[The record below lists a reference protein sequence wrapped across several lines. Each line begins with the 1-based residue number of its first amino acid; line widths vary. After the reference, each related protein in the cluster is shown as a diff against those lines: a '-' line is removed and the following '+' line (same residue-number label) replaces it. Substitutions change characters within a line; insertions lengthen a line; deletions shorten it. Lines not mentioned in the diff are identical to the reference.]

1 MKHGAKIY
9 LGSFNEPLEI
19 NEDFDLNMNF
29 NFADT
34 QEPTAVKNSWSRTV
48 HLPATKINNRILGNI
63 YANTWIAGADNF
75 NPNKRTDFNLYIDGV
90 LKMTGYAQLNTV
102 NRDSRGIYGY
112 ELTFYGGLGD
122 FFYNL
127 ATDEETGEAK
137 KLSDLIWGV
146 KDIYGNAIP
155 PKDEF
160 NFKINKEFVWNNWQ
174 HLNNNIEDG
183 TINDFISFAPI
194 YEGAPSSISA
204 DKVLINTNDDDTY
217 DSISG
222 KTYNGYVMAE
232 LSGKTD
238 EWATRDLRSYL
249 QRPVVKIS
257 KLMEA
262 IADKRNNGGYE
273 VNFDPTFFNKNN
285 PYYGKAWLTL
295 PLLTIPD
302 DYGVSGYTTDISK
315 TADNMW
321 ELGGE
326 TKPVVLYD
334 QDLHFEASDKI
345 TTSENGKIIDISTFS
360 DRSDVSV
367 SIKYNVIF
375 RPTNK
380 AEANVYDDLR
390 MDLSYNEATGIR
402 VNVNAFDY
410 ETGRSIYGHDLEG
423 RIISDGVD
431 VIKANS
437 QLMKGHFVKQD
448 NGTWVM
454 EDLFS
459 TFNIKVPQAT
469 KKLYIKNTLTK
480 WALNSAL
487 TNYGLGTVVGGKS
500 KWFDGV
506 FEISAS
512 GYISVGENKTVKTE
526 TQIDKQIL
534 FNNENENSVLDFL
547 LSYTKRFGIV
557 WTKDKTEK
565 KIYAWKRDTFYKR
578 GADINLED
586 YIDYNQEVKIKPL
599 NFDYRFYTFRDVE
612 NNNYYSQM
620 YKKKYSKEYGQ
631 KRVDTN
637 YPFSEDSSEMTPNS
651 IFQEIP
657 EVNVNAEYN
666 RRWYTTYGDN
676 IGGWI
681 STAKNTLTTY
691 DIQSTST
698 KSFDFNFNTIV
709 DGYVWYSASQG
720 NDWTH
725 RPSCAGEDN
734 AAGSLDYALLFFV
747 NFQTPMDGNK
757 NQIPFYLTDD
767 VDEMYTLNSSKPT
780 FLQTNSEYDN
790 ARNRIARRL
799 TAIPNFSRWITEGNN
814 VKESW
819 DWGTPAEL
827 YVRGIVQGEDINLY
841 GKFWKNYLGDQFS
854 VNSRTLTCH
863 VDLRKMTPEWMTL
876 GNRFYFENS
885 VWVLSEVNDYNEMTE
900 DTTECVF
907 IKVLDLNNYTDGQ
920 MTTE

>member
-1 MKHGAKIY
+1 MKHGAKIF
-9 LGSFNEPLEI
+9 LGSSIEPLEI

-63 YANTWIAGADNF
+63 YNNTWVEGIDNF

-90 LKMTGYAQLNTV
+90 LKMTGYVQLNTV
-102 NRDSRGIYGY
+102 NRDGNGIYGY

-127 ATDEETGEAK
+127 ATDEETGETK

-146 KDIYGNAIP
+146 KDEYGNAIA

-160 NFKINKEFVWNNWQ
+160 DFKINKEFVYANWQ
-174 HLNNNIEDG
+174 HLNRNMEDG
-183 TINDFISFAPI
+183 TIHDFISFAPI
-194 YEGAPSSISA
+194 YEGAPSTIDSSKI
-204 DKVLINTNDDDTY
+204 LINTNGDDTY
-217 DSISG
+217 NSISG

-238 EWATRDLRSYL
+238 EWCTRDLRSYL

-273 VNFDPTFFNKNN
+273 VNYDPTFFNVKN
-285 PYYGKAWLTL
+285 PYYAQAYMTL
-295 PLLTIPD
+295 PLLSIPD

-315 TADNMW
+315 TSSNTW

-334 QDLHFEASDKI
+334 QDLFFDASDKI
-345 TTSENGKIIDISTFS
+345 STEESGKVIDISGFS

-367 SIKYNVIF
+367 SIKYKVLF

-380 AEANVYDDLR
+380 AEANVYDDLK
-390 MDLSYNEATGIR
+390 MDLNYDEATGIR
-402 VNVNAFDY
+402 VNINAYDY
-410 ETGRSIYGHDLEG
+410 ETGQSIYGHDLEG

-431 VIKANS
+431 IIKANS
-437 QLMKGHFVKQD
+437 QLMKGHFVKQE

-480 WALNSAL
+480 WALNNAL
-487 TNYGLGTVVGGKS
+487 TNYGLGKVIAGKA

-506 FEISAS
+506 FEISAE
-512 GYISVGENKTVKTE
+512 GYISVGENKTVKSE
-526 TQIDKQIL
+526 TQIDKEIL
-534 FNNENENSVLDFL
+534 FSSENDNSVLDFL

-565 KIYAWKRDTFYKR
+565 KIYAWKRDTFYKK
-578 GADINLED
+578 GTDIILED
-586 YIDYNQEVKIKPL
+586 YIDYSQEVKIKPL
-599 NFDYRFYTFRDVE
+599 NFDYRFYAFRDLE
-612 NNNYYSQM
+612 NDNYYSKM

-637 YPFSEDSSEMTPNS
+637 YPFSKEASEMTANS

-666 RRWYTTYGDN
+666 RRWYTIYGDN

-681 STAKNTLTTY
+681 SIAKNTLTTY

-698 KSFDFNFNTIV
+698 KSFDFNFNAIA

-720 NDWTH
+720 NDWTRH
-725 RPSCAGEDN
+725 PSCAGEDN
-734 AAGSLDYALLFFV
+734 AAGSLDYALLFYV
-747 NFQTPMDGNK
+747 NFQTPMDANE
-757 NQIPFYLTDD
+757 NQIPFVLSDD
-767 VDEMYTLNSSKPT
+767 VDEMYTLNNSKST
-780 FLQTNSEYDN
+780 FLQTNSEYDKAGN
-790 ARNRIARRL
+790 KIARRL
-799 TAIPNFSRWITEGNN
+799 DTIPNFSRWITEENS

-819 DWGTPAEL
+819 DWGTPVEL
-827 YVRGIVQGEDINLY
+827 YVRGITQGEDANLY
-841 GKFWKNYLGDQFS
+841 GKFWKKYLGDQFS

-863 VDLRKMTPEWMTL
+863 VDLRKLNPEWMSL

-885 VWVLSEVNDYNEMTE
+885 VWVLSEINDYNEMAE

-907 IKVLDLNNYTDGQ
+907 IKVLDLKNYTDGQ